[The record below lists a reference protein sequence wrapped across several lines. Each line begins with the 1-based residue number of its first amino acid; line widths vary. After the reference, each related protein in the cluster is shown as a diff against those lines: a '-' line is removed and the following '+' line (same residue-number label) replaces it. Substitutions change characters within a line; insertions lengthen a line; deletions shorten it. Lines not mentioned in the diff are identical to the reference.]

1 MKSEISYSFCD
12 KNKIIILELIEI
24 DNKNIIDIWVENY
37 LNSENKNIYNT
48 ISNVIQRIIKE
59 KPDYLFYD
67 TWYRNEVLFKKNHRF
82 PVYDFWIKLFED
94 LNLKDKFYFISNNTG
109 ESTIPEMGY
118 DNYIGF
124 HSMIGWT
131 YPHGYEISPRKFE
144 KKFICLNRRDT
155 PHRRI
160 IFDYLNQNYKNDS
173 YLSFAPNEIDNPRRT
188 ILEDLEIT
196 KEFTPTSSWPTEF
209 QKDSFCNIVTES
221 RTDSKLIHITEK
233 TDKCFSTGQPFVLV
247 SGPNYLKKLHELGFK
262 TFNKWWDE
270 SYDEEQDFKKRIS
283 KIKEVIKY
291 IGSWDLKKCE
301 NVYEEMLETLIFN
314 KEKQKEYYY
323 NGIFNEL
330 LTHNQITEDLN
341 INLF

>member
-1 MKSEISYSFCD
+1 MKTKIVYKVCNI
-12 KNKIIILELIEI
+12 NKLIILEFTEI
-24 DNKNIIDIWVENY
+24 NNKNINSWIDSY
-37 LNSENKNIYNT
+37 LDSGSKNAYKIL
-48 ISNVIQRIIKE
+48 SDIIKRLHKE
-59 KPDYLFYD
+59 HPNYLFYD
-67 TWYRNEVLFKKNHRF
+67 TSNRHEVLFKVNHMF
-82 PVYDFWIKLFED
+82 IIYDFWIKLFKD
-94 LNLKDKFYFISNNTG
+94 LGINDKFYFVSNNTG
-109 ESTIPEMGY
+109 ESVIPQMGY

-124 HSMIGWT
+124 HSMVGWT

-144 KKFICLNRRDT
+144 KKFICLNRLDK

-160 IFDYLNQNYKNDS
+160 IFDYLNKNYKNDS
-173 YLSFAPNEIDNPRRT
+173 YLSFAPNQIYNPRRT

-196 KEFTPTSSWPTEF
+196 KPFTVTSGLTSEF
-209 QKDSFCNIVTES
+209 QKHSFCNIVTES
-221 RTDSKLIHITEK
+221 STESGLIHITEK

-262 TFNKWWDE
+262 TFDKWWDE
-270 SYDEEQDFKKRIS
+270 SYDEEENFEKRIS

-323 NGIFNEL
+323 NGFFNEL
-330 LTHNQITEDLN
+330 LTDNQITEDLN

>member
-1 MKSEISYSFCD
+1 MKTEIVYSVCNI
-12 KNKIIILELIEI
+12 NKLIILEFTQINNININSWIDSYLDSNSKNTYEI
-24 DNKNIIDIWVENY
+24 
-37 LNSENKNIYNT
+37 LYNT
-48 ISNVIQRIIKE
+48 IKRIHTE
-59 KPDYLFYD
+59 YPTYLFYD
-67 TWYRNEVLFKKNHRF
+67 TSYRNEVLFKKTQGF
-82 PVYDFWIKLFED
+82 LYWDFFIKLFKD
-94 LNLKDKFYFISNNTG
+94 LDLKNKFYFISNNTG
-109 ESTIPEMGY
+109 KSPIPEMGY

-160 IFDYLNQNYKNDS
+160 IFDYLNKNYKNDS
-173 YLSFAPNEIDNPRRT
+173 YLSFTPNEVDNPRRT
-188 ILEDLEIT
+188 ILEDLKVT
-196 KEFTPTSSWPTEF
+196 KPFTPTSSWPTEF

-247 SGPNYLKKLHELGFK
+247 SGPHYLKKLHELGFK
-262 TFNKWWDE
+262 TFDKWWDE
-270 SYDEEQDFKKRIS
+270 SYDGEEDFEKRIS
-283 KIKEVIKY
+283 KIKEVIKH
-291 IGSWDLKKCE
+291 IGSWNLKKCE
-301 NVYEEMLETLIFN
+301 SVYEEMLETLIFN

-330 LTHNQITEDLN
+330 LVHHKITEDLN

>member
-1 MKSEISYSFCD
+1 MKTKIVYKVCNI
-12 KNKIIILELIEI
+12 NKLIILEFTEI
-24 DNKNIIDIWVENY
+24 NNKNINSWIDSY
-37 LNSENKNIYNT
+37 LDSGSKNTYKILYD
-48 ISNVIQRIIKE
+48 IIKRLHKE
-59 KPDYLFYD
+59 HPTYLFYD
-67 TWYRNEVLFKKNHRF
+67 ASYRNEVLFQKNHGF
-82 PVYDFWIKLFED
+82 LYWDFYIKLFQD

-144 KKFICLNRRDT
+144 KKFICLNRLDK

-160 IFDYLNQNYKNDS
+160 IFDYLNKNYKNDS

-270 SYDEEQDFKKRIS
+270 SYDEEEDFKKRIS